1 MTGKV
6 LVLDDDR
13 IILNSCERVLSSEG
27 MDVATVSF
35 AKEALAMLQK
45 EDFDLVITDIVMPE
59 MDGIEFIRQARQIRP
74 NLQVIVITGHPSQDT
89 LREALSLKIID
100 YIPKPFTPSLIIEVV
115 QKALEIKKKG
125 IEVKP
130 AVDADIESAKNKI
143 DQVINKYRKKRGSLI
158 PILQEAQEIVGYLPP
173 SVLRYVAKRLHLS
186 VSEVHGVVS
195 FYSFFSM
202 KPKGKHN
209 IKVCLGTA
217 CYVKGSEEIIN
228 KYKTSLGL
236 EMGGI
241 TEDRLYS
248 LESVRC
254 LGACGLAPVVVIDKD
269 THGSV
274 TPVSA
279 LELLKQYN

>member
-1 MTGKV
+1 I
-6 LVLDDDR
+6 R
-13 IILNSCERVLSSEG
+13 YI
-27 MDVATVSF
+27 
-35 AKEALAMLQK
+35 AKKLR
-45 EDFDLVITDIVMPE
+45 MP
-59 MDGIEFIRQARQIRP
+59 
-74 NLQVIVITGHPSQDT
+74 
-89 LREALSLKIID
+89 
-100 YIPKPFTPSLIIEVV
+100 
-115 QKALEIKKKG
+115 
-125 IEVKP
+125 
-130 AVDADIESAKNKI
+130 
-143 DQVINKYRKKRGSLI
+143 
-158 PILQEAQEIVGYLPP
+158 
-173 SVLRYVAKRLHLS
+173 

-228 KYKTSLGL
+228 KYKTSLGIEL
-236 EMGGI
+236 GGI
-241 TEDRLYS
+241 TEDRKFS

-279 LELLKQYN
+279 LELLKQYSS

>member
-27 MDVATVSF
+27 MDVAAVSF

-143 DQVINKYRKKRGSLI
+143 DQVINKYRKKRGCLI